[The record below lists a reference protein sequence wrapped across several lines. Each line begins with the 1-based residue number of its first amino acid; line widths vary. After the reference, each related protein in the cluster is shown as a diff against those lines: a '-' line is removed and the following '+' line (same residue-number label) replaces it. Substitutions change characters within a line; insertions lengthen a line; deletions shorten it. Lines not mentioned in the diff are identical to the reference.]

1 MLQLVHVTV
10 SSPSC
15 VSVMLTFHTKQL
27 TRHLIWTLM
36 QRPSIVSSVISGLI
50 KSMQGRSSISLRSVV
65 SVIFK
70 YLTSSKNP
78 TFNI

>member
-27 TRHLIWTLM
+27 THHLIWTLM